1 MDCIHLIIS
10 SETTEIHHLSMLVNT
25 RKQIVVLKRQLIGK
39 HQSPFDYPLE
49 ITRGTSLASSAN
61 RVLVAVK
68 PSPVRRCDT
77 QVGTELGTTPTT
89 QLSGRVHVP

>member
-10 SETTEIHHLSMLVNT
+10 SETTEIHHLSMQKTSLVNI

-39 HQSPFDYPLE
+39 HQSPFDFPLE
-49 ITRGTSLASSAN
+49 ITRDTSLASSAN

-68 PSPVRRCDT
+68 PSPVRRCNT
-77 QVGTELGTTPTT
+77 QV
-89 QLSGRVHVP
+89 